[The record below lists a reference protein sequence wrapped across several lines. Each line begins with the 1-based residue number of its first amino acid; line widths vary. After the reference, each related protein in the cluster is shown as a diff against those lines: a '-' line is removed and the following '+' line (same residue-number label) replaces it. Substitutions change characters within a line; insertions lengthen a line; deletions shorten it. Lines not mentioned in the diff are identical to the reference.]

1 MYYSIMYRVLFPI
14 DVVDDAATKRAE
26 MLTEMPLDR
35 DELEITIL
43 NVFEA
48 FDGVEGDLTVSSG
61 DIYNETDVPTG
72 LDTIEGRFEADGL
85 DTSLVRRHG
94 DPADE
99 ILEYAHEG
107 AVDLIVMGGR
117 KRSPVGKALFGSVS
131 QAVLLNTELPVVILT
146 SG

>member
-1 MYYSIMYRVLFPI
+1 MYRILFPL
-14 DVVDDAATKRAE
+14 DAVDDAAIRRAE

-35 DELEITIL
+35 GELEIAVL

-48 FDGVEGDLTVSSG
+48 FDGVEGDIAVSSD
-61 DIYNETDVPTG
+61 DIYDETDVLTG
-72 LDTIEGRFEADGL
+72 LDTIETRFEAAGL
-85 DTSLVRRHG
+85 DMSFIRRHG

-99 ILEYAHEG
+99 ILEYTRER
-107 AVDLIVMGGR
+107 AVDLIIMGGR

-146 SG
+146 AQ